1 MDLTL
6 YQVDAFTDR
15 LFAGNPAGVVPS
27 DAWIDDGAMQNIA
40 MENNLAETAFF
51 VPLPDD
57 PKHDFHLRWFTP
69 AIEVDLCGHA
79 TLASAAVL
87 YRQLDWAHDEIRFLS
102 RSGTLVVRK
111 RQDMLELDF
120 PAAPPAAADM
130 PAGLADAI
138 GVQPVW
144 FGRAGM
150 NIAMVTDESTL
161 RALDPDMGF
170 IAGMQ
175 GDGLIVT
182 APGDDS
188 DCASRYFAP
197 HAGIPED
204 PVTGSAHCLIAPFW
218 AGRLG
223 KKEIAAR
230 QVSARGGDLW
240 CTWVDDRVLIAGQA
254 VLYMTATI
262 TL

>member
-1 MDLTL
+1 
-6 YQVDAFTDR
+6 
-15 LFAGNPAGVVPS
+15 
-27 DAWIDDGAMQNIA
+27 
-40 MENNLAETAFF
+40 
-51 VPLPDD
+51 
-57 PKHDFHLRWFTP
+57 
-69 AIEVDLCGHA
+69 
-79 TLASAAVL
+79 
-87 YRQLDWAHDEIRFLS
+87 
-102 RSGTLVVRK
+102 
-111 RQDMLELDF
+111 
-120 PAAPPAAADM
+120 
-130 PAGLADAI
+130 
-138 GVQPVW
+138 
-144 FGRAGM
+144 
-150 NIAMVTDESTL
+150 
-161 RALDPDMGF
+161 MGF